1 MLIARNISVWLI
13 CLFVL
18 VAFVQPGATHTSKEI
33 NVKCP
38 LCNTAFTTRAD
49 MSGTRVGMRL
59 DLKPLGPIA
68 APWSVPKCPNC
79 HFIVYNHELSDKDKK
94 LLLKLVN
101 SKEYRHIS
109 ADNSTYFLLAKIYE
123 TAGMSNLEIAHT
135 YLKASWQVER
145 DSKKYAKYL
154 EASHAKFAAFLSSSK
169 EKSTQYIMAEL
180 MSGEI
185 ERRLGRFDQ
194 AQSRF
199 SRLQKLPE
207 FSAANHIA
215 AIIDYQL
222 ELIAA
227 KDSGP
232 HEIKR

>member
-1 MLIARNISVWLI
+1 MPIARNISVWLI

-18 VAFVQPGATHTSKEI
+18 VAFVQPAATHTSAEI
-33 NVKCP
+33 DVICP
-38 LCNTAFTTRAD
+38 LCNTNFKSRAD

-79 HFIVYNHELSDKDKK
+79 HFIVYNHEISDKDKK
-94 LLLKLVN
+94 ALLKLVN
-101 SKEYRHIS
+101 SKEYRQIS

-123 TAGMSNLEIAHT
+123 TVGMSDLEIAHA

-145 DSKKYAKYL
+145 DPAKYSKYL
-154 EASHAKFAAFLSSSK
+154 EASHEKFAAFVSSSK
-169 EKSTQYIMAEL
+169 DKSTQYIMSEL
-180 MSGEI
+180 MLGEI

-194 AQSRF
+194 AQNRF

-207 FSAANHIA
+207 FSSAQHIA
-215 AIIDYQL
+215 AIIGYQL
-222 ELIAA
+222 ELIEA

-232 HEIKR
+232 HQIKR